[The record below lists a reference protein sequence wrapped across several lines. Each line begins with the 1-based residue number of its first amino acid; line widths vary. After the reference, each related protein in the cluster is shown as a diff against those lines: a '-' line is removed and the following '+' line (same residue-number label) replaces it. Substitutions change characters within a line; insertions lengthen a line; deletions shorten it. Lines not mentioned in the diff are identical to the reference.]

1 MDGQTCWIAQGFPFH
16 LKGLV
21 VSAYRIDHHT
31 TAGRAREA
39 FMFLFNRRLIIRG
52 LDSSLLQ
59 DQDPLTC
66 ARRPGEGFGTAVQ
79 LHDGMTP
86 EEALLLLRAV
96 LGLQVDTIH
105 TLTNPLPSVEVRRH
119 FNPPGYSQTG

>member
-1 MDGQTCWIAQGFPFH
+1 
-16 LKGLV
+16 
-21 VSAYRIDHHT
+21 
-31 TAGRAREA
+31 
-39 FMFLFNRRLIIRG
+39 MFLFNRRLIIRG
-52 LDSSLLQ
+52 LDSSLLK

-86 EEALLLLRAV
+86 EEGLLLLRAV

-105 TLTNPLPSVEVRRH
+105 TLTNPIPNAQVRG
-119 FNPPGYSQTG
+119 NLEPPGYSQTG